1 MRFIGSKNKFETSNE
16 DGGMTVQDVLAEK
29 KKRIEGTLQT
39 LFEPEE
45 TELSV
50 LYESMN
56 YSLLAGGKRIRP
68 ILFLLVLDVLGAH
81 PQGAMTVAA
90 AIECVHTYSLIHD
103 DLPQMDDDDYRR
115 GRLTNHKVYGAGM
128 ATMAGDGL
136 LTLAFETAL
145 LDGNGV
151 LPENKIR
158 AVRTLASLAGIG
170 GMVGGQ
176 VLDLQAEKTAP
187 DYDKIK
193 TIDSLKTGALI
204 KAAVLLGC
212 FAANVTD
219 EAKLAAAQKYAECIG
234 FAFQIVDDILD
245 VTSDTETLGKPVGSD
260 IKNEK
265 VTYVSLLGIEASKQ
279 TVEQLT
285 NEALEAL
292 KAFDGEKSEFLKNFA
307 ISLADRKK

>member
-1 MRFIGSKNKFETSNE
+1 MSNY
-16 DGGMTVQDVLAEK
+16 TVNEYVALIEK
-29 KKRIEGTLQT
+29 
-39 LFEPEE
+39 
-45 TELSV
+45 ELSKR
-50 LYESMN
+50 LYRVENGQDYVRDAMN
-56 YSLLAGGKRIRP
+56 YSLSNGGKRIRP
-68 ILFLLVLDVLGAH
+68 ILVLEFCRLCGGNIDDAVNFAC
-81 PQGAMTVAA
+81 
-90 AIECVHTYSLIHD
+90 AIEMIHTYSLIHD
-103 DLPQMDDDDYRR
+103 DLPCMDNDDFRR
-115 GRLTNHKVYGAGM
+115 GKPSCHKAYGEEYALL
-128 ATMAGDGL
+128 AGDGL

>member
-1 MRFIGSKNKFETSNE
+1 MSNY
-16 DGGMTVQDVLAEK
+16 TVDEYVALIEK
-29 KKRIEGTLQT
+29 
-39 LFEPEE
+39 
-45 TELSV
+45 ELSKR
-50 LYESMN
+50 LYKVENGQNYVRDAMN
-56 YSLLAGGKRIRP
+56 YSLSNGGKRIRP
-68 ILFLLVLDVLGAH
+68 ILVLEFCRLCGGNIDD
-81 PQGAMTVAA
+81 AMNFAC
-90 AIECVHTYSLIHD
+90 AIEMIHTYSLIHD
-103 DLPQMDDDDYRR
+103 DLPCMDNDDFRR
-115 GRLTNHKVYGAGM
+115 GKPSCHKAYGEEYALL
-128 ATMAGDGL
+128 AGDGL

-176 VLDLQAEKTAP
+176 VLDLQAENTAP

-292 KAFDGEKSEFLKNFA
+292 EAFDGEKSEFLKNFA

>member
-1 MRFIGSKNKFETSNE
+1 MSNY
-16 DGGMTVQDVLAEK
+16 TVNEYVALIEK
-29 KKRIEGTLQT
+29 
-39 LFEPEE
+39 
-45 TELSV
+45 ELSKR
-50 LYESMN
+50 LYRVENGQDYVRDAMN
-56 YSLLAGGKRIRP
+56 YSLSNGGKRIRP
-68 ILFLLVLDVLGAH
+68 IIVLEFCRLCGGNIDD
-81 PQGAMTVAA
+81 AMNFAC
-90 AIECVHTYSLIHD
+90 AIEMIHTYSLIHD
-103 DLPQMDDDDYRR
+103 DLPCMDNDDFRR
-115 GRLTNHKVYGAGM
+115 GKPSCHKAYGEEYALL
-128 ATMAGDGL
+128 AGDGL

>member
-1 MRFIGSKNKFETSNE
+1 MSNYNVDE
-16 DGGMTVQDVLAEK
+16 YVALIEK
-29 KKRIEGTLQT
+29 
-39 LFEPEE
+39 
-45 TELSV
+45 ELSKR
-50 LYESMN
+50 LYKVENGQDYVRDAMN
-56 YSLLAGGKRIRP
+56 YSLSNGGKRIRP
-68 ILFLLVLDVLGAH
+68 ILVLEFCRLCGGNIDD
-81 PQGAMTVAA
+81 AMNFAC
-90 AIECVHTYSLIHD
+90 AIEMIHTYSLIHD
-103 DLPQMDDDDYRR
+103 DLPCMDNDDFRR
-115 GRLTNHKVYGAGM
+115 GKPSCHKAYGEEYALL
-128 ATMAGDGL
+128 AGDGL

-145 LDGNGV
+145 LEGNGV